1 MQGLSQWP
9 LWFARVS
16 AGLVLVTGL
25 SVLLGWALDV
35 AALKSVVMGGVA
47 MRANAAFCFV
57 LLGVALL
64 LRTAD
69 KAGPRLSPAGRT
81 AELAGLAASI
91 CAGLAAA
98 VGLLTLCEYAFGWDL
113 GIDQLLFKQPLDSMT
128 VAAAGRMAPAAAFNF
143 FILGCAL
150 LQAPKRLSLG
160 LFQALAISGALIGW
174 LGFSHYLYGG
184 EPLLPFAQ
192 LAVHAGIAFGVL
204 SAGVLCLR
212 MDGGLM
218 ALLVSES
225 AGGTIA
231 RRFVPAALFFPVV
244 FAWLRAEGQR
254 LGWFGADAGL
264 SLFALANVLLFGG
277 LGWAS
282 AALLDRIDRERS
294 GAQRARRES
303 QQLLQALADN
313 LTAII
318 WVKDLE
324 GRYLLINGA
333 YKKLLDLGRENII
346 GKSDYDL
353 FPKEQADNFRTVD
366 KRAVAA
372 GAPLQAEETVFF
384 GEGAITFLSMK
395 CALLD
400 VTGKPYALCG
410 ISTDITDRKRSEE
423 ALVAERTLLR
433 TLIDALPDIVF
444 TKDTAGRFTMCNAA
458 ELSHLGFQ
466 REEQLV
472 GRSVFDLYPR
482 ALADAFHADDLQVL
496 SGQPLFGREE
506 LTADSQGR
514 QYWVLTTKV
523 PLRNRERQII
533 GLVGIS
539 RDISTIRAAQ
549 ESLRESHA
557 RYQTLAE
564 SLPQLVWTC
573 RPDGWCDYLS
583 RQWVEYTG
591 RPAQEQLGYGW
602 AEHLHPDDRA
612 PTQAAWAAAT
622 ERGDQFD
629 TEFRIRRSDGVYRWF
644 KTRAVPRR
652 DTSGSIV
659 QWFGSNTDIEEY
671 KQAGRRLQTQLERLN
686 LLDRI
691 TRAIG
696 ERQDLH
702 SIFQAAIRSL
712 EQELPADFCCVC
724 LYEPADHALVVA
736 SVGVRSSALAM
747 ELAMAEQARID
758 IDENGLSRCVRGELV
773 HEPDIKSIGFPFA
786 QRLARGGL
794 GALVAAPLQSESRV
808 VGVLVVARRES
819 HSFSSG
825 DCEFIGQLTAH
836 VGLAARHVQLH
847 LALQQAYDDLRQSQ
861 QTVLQQERLRAL
873 GQMASGI
880 AHDINNAISPVAIYT
895 ESLLEHE
902 RNLSERG
909 REHLA
914 TIARAID
921 DVASTVTHMR
931 EFYRQREPQLAL
943 LPVQLNALIPQ
954 VIELTR
960 ARWSDMP
967 LQRGVVIKVET
978 ELAPDLPNVMG
989 VESEVREALTNLI
1002 FNAVDAM
1009 PDGGALVI
1017 RTRATAAGDRGPR
1030 YVSVE
1035 VIDSGVGMD
1044 DETRRRCLEPFYTTK
1059 GERGTGLG
1067 LAMVYGMTQRHG
1079 ADIEIESAA
1088 GRGTT
1093 VRLRFPVPAA
1103 KAETSVAPTSLEVPT
1118 SRLRILLVDDDP
1130 LMLKSLREALELDG
1144 HAVVAASG
1152 GQAGIDAF
1160 VSPDGNVAVFDA
1172 VITDLGM
1179 PYVDGRKVAS
1189 TIKSVASSTPVILLT
1204 GWGQRLTAEGEVP
1217 PHVDLVLNKP
1227 PKMRE
1232 VRAALAQ
1239 FEFRAGRT
1247 RFPSAPTA

>member
-1 MQGLSQWP
+1 MPGLSQWP

-25 SVLLGWALDV
+25 TVLLGWALDV

-69 KAGPRLSPAGRT
+69 KAGPRLSPAGRR

-212 MDGGLM
+212 TDGGLM

-231 RRFVPAALFFPVV
+231 RRFVPAALFSPVV

-333 YKKLLDLGRENII
+333 YEKLLDLGRENII

-353 FPKEQADNFRTVD
+353 FPKEQADNFRAVD
-366 KRAVAA
+366 NRAVAA

-384 GEGAITFLSMK
+384 GEGAITFLSLK

-466 REEQLV
+466 HEEQLV

-496 SGQPLFGREE
+496 SGQPLFGR
-506 LTADSQGR
+506 
-514 QYWVLTTKV
+514 
-523 PLRNRERQII
+523 
-533 GLVGIS
+533 
-539 RDISTIRAAQ
+539 
-549 ESLRESHA
+549 
-557 RYQTLAE
+557 
-564 SLPQLVWTC
+564 
-573 RPDGWCDYLS
+573 
-583 RQWVEYTG
+583 
-591 RPAQEQLGYGW
+591 
-602 AEHLHPDDRA
+602 
-612 PTQAAWAAAT
+612 
-622 ERGDQFD
+622 
-629 TEFRIRRSDGVYRWF
+629 
-644 KTRAVPRR
+644 
-652 DTSGSIV
+652 
-659 QWFGSNTDIEEY
+659 
-671 KQAGRRLQTQLERLN
+671 
-686 LLDRI
+686 
-691 TRAIG
+691 
-696 ERQDLH
+696 
-702 SIFQAAIRSL
+702 
-712 EQELPADFCCVC
+712 
-724 LYEPADHALVVA
+724 
-736 SVGVRSSALAM
+736 
-747 ELAMAEQARID
+747 
-758 IDENGLSRCVRGELV
+758 
-773 HEPDIKSIGFPFA
+773 
-786 QRLARGGL
+786 
-794 GALVAAPLQSESRV
+794 
-808 VGVLVVARRES
+808 
-819 HSFSSG
+819 
-825 DCEFIGQLTAH
+825 
-836 VGLAARHVQLH
+836 
-847 LALQQAYDDLRQSQ
+847 
-861 QTVLQQERLRAL
+861 
-873 GQMASGI
+873 
-880 AHDINNAISPVAIYT
+880 
-895 ESLLEHE
+895 
-902 RNLSERG
+902 
-909 REHLA
+909 
-914 TIARAID
+914 
-921 DVASTVTHMR
+921 
-931 EFYRQREPQLAL
+931 
-943 LPVQLNALIPQ
+943 
-954 VIELTR
+954 
-960 ARWSDMP
+960 
-967 LQRGVVIKVET
+967 
-978 ELAPDLPNVMG
+978 
-989 VESEVREALTNLI
+989 
-1002 FNAVDAM
+1002 
-1009 PDGGALVI
+1009 
-1017 RTRATAAGDRGPR
+1017 
-1030 YVSVE
+1030 
-1035 VIDSGVGMD
+1035 
-1044 DETRRRCLEPFYTTK
+1044 
-1059 GERGTGLG
+1059 
-1067 LAMVYGMTQRHG
+1067 
-1079 ADIEIESAA
+1079 
-1088 GRGTT
+1088 
-1093 VRLRFPVPAA
+1093 
-1103 KAETSVAPTSLEVPT
+1103 
-1118 SRLRILLVDDDP
+1118 
-1130 LMLKSLREALELDG
+1130 
-1144 HAVVAASG
+1144 
-1152 GQAGIDAF
+1152 
-1160 VSPDGNVAVFDA
+1160 
-1172 VITDLGM
+1172 
-1179 PYVDGRKVAS
+1179 
-1189 TIKSVASSTPVILLT
+1189 
-1204 GWGQRLTAEGEVP
+1204 
-1217 PHVDLVLNKP
+1217 
-1227 PKMRE
+1227 
-1232 VRAALAQ
+1232 
-1239 FEFRAGRT
+1239 
-1247 RFPSAPTA
+1247 

>member
-1 MQGLSQWP
+1 MPVLAHWP
-9 LWFARVS
+9 LWFARLA
-16 AGLVLVTGL
+16 AGWVLLTGL
-25 SVLLGWALDV
+25 AVLLGWALDV
-35 AALKSVVMGGVA
+35 AALKSVVAGWVA
-47 MRANAAFCFV
+47 MRANAALCFV
-57 LLGVALL
+57 LLGAALL
-64 LRTAD
+64 FRTANN
-69 KAGPRLSPAGRT
+69 ASRSGPSARRT
-81 AELAGLAASI
+81 AALAGHAASI
-91 CAGLAAA
+91 CAGLAASI
-98 VGLLTLCEYAFGWDL
+98 GLLTLSQHAFGWDL
-113 GIDQLLFKQPLDSMT
+113 GIDQLLFEQPLDSMT
-128 VAAAGRMAPAAAFNF
+128 VSAAGRMAPAAAFDF
-143 FILGCAL
+143 VILGCAL
-150 LQAPKRLSLG
+150 LLTPYPRRFG
-160 LFQALAISGALIGW
+160 LFQFLAMLGAVIGW
-174 LGFSHYLYGG
+174 LGFSRYVYGG

-192 LAVHAGIAFGVL
+192 LAVHAGAAFTVL

-212 MDGGLM
+212 TDAGLM
-218 ALLVSES
+218 ALLVSDS
-225 AGGTIA
+225 AGGMIA
-231 RRFVPAALFFPVV
+231 RRFVSAALFIPIV
-244 FAWLRAEGQR
+244 FAWLAGEGQR
-254 LGWFGADAGL
+254 LGWFGSDAGL

-282 AALLDRIDRERS
+282 AALLHRVDRERS
-294 GAQRARRES
+294 GAERARRES
-303 QQLLQALADN
+303 QQLLQAVADN

-324 GRYLLINGA
+324 GRYLLINGG
-333 YKKLLDLGRENII
+333 YEKLFDLHREKII

-353 FPKEQADNFRTVD
+353 FPKEQADAFRAVD
-366 KRAVAA
+366 KRALAA
-372 GAPLQAEETVFF
+372 GTPVQAEETAFS
-384 GEGAITFLSMK
+384 GAAAVTFLSLK
-395 CALLD
+395 CPLLD
-400 VTGKPYALCG
+400 DTGKPYALCG
-410 ISTDITDRKRSEE
+410 ISTDISERKHDEE

-433 TLIDALPDIVF
+433 TLIDALPDLVF
-444 TKDTAGRFTMCNAA
+444 TKDTVGRFTMCNAA
-458 ELSHLGFQ
+458 ELTHLGYQ

-472 GRSVFDLYPR
+472 GRSVFDLYSHE
-482 ALADAFHADDLQVL
+482 LAESYHADDLQVL
-496 SGQPLFGREE
+496 TGQPLFGREE
-506 LTADSQGR
+506 LTTDAQGR
-514 QYWVLTTKV
+514 EYWNLTTKV
-523 PLRNRERQII
+523 PLRHRDGQVM

-539 RDISTIRAAQ
+539 RDISAIKAVQ
-549 ESLRESHA
+549 DSLRESRA
-557 RYQTLAE
+557 RYQRLAE

-583 RQWVEYTG
+583 RQWVQYTG
-591 RPAQEQLGYGW
+591 RPEQEQLGYGW

-612 PTQAAWAAAT
+612 ATQAAWAAAT
-622 ERGDQFD
+622 KRGDQFD
-629 TEFRIRRSDGVYRWF
+629 VEFRIRRADGVYRWF
-644 KTRAVPRR
+644 KTRAVPQR
-652 DTSGSIV
+652 DSSGSIV
-659 QWFGSNTDIEEY
+659 QWFGSNTDIEDY
-671 KQAGRRLQTQLERLN
+671 KQADGKLQTQLERLN

-702 SIFQAAIRSL
+702 SIFQATIRSL

-724 LYEPADHALVVA
+724 LYDPTDHVLTVA
-736 SVGVRSSALAM
+736 SVGVRSGTLAM
-747 ELAMAEQARID
+747 ELAMAERARID

-773 HEPDIKSIGFPFA
+773 HEPDIRSIGFPFP

-808 VGVLVVARRES
+808 VGILVVARRQS

-880 AHDINNAISPVAIYT
+880 AHDINNAISPVALYT
-895 ESLLEHE
+895 ENLLEHE

-921 DVASTVTHMR
+921 DVAATVTHMR
-931 EFYRQREPQLAL
+931 EFYRQREPQLVL

-978 ELAPDLPNVMG
+978 ELAPDLPNMMG

-1009 PDGGALVI
+1009 PDGGALVV
-1017 RTRATAAGDRGPR
+1017 RTRANAARDRGLR
-1030 YVSVE
+1030 YASVE
-1035 VIDSGVGMD
+1035 VIDSGTGMD

-1079 ADIEIESAA
+1079 ADIEIESLV

-1103 KAETSVAPTSLEVPT
+1103 RAEATVAPTSPEVPT

-1160 VSPDGNVAVFDA
+1160 VSADGNGAVFDA

-1189 TIKSVASSTPVILLT
+1189 SIKSVASNTPVILLT

-1239 FEFRAGRT
+1239 LEFRAGRAKL
-1247 RFPSAPTA
+1247 PSAPTN